1 MTNLFALKRPLVIE
15 DDAEGPSRDAG
26 DEAPPSFVWSTVSLE
41 AEIAAAIDAPLLPGE
56 QLAAAFRRKELTLGD
71 LFARL
76 TVVEARELHR
86 RFTRTAADDALAV
99 RFNRLVSERRARLL
113 AFLADARR
121 REALQQARPRAR
133 LGSQHG

>member
-1 MTNLFALKRPLVIE
+1 MTNLFALMRPVVAE
-15 DDAEGPSRDAG
+15 NDAEQSSRNAADEVRPSR
-26 DEAPPSFVWSTVSLE
+26 VWSTVSLE
-41 AEIAAAIDAPLLPGE
+41 AEIAAVIDAPPLPGE

-76 TVVEARELHR
+76 TVAEARELHR
-86 RFTRTAADDALAV
+86 RFTRSVADDVLAV

-121 REALQQARPRAR
+121 REALQQARPRTR

>member
-1 MTNLFALKRPLVIE
+1 MTNLLALMRPLVTE
-15 DDAEGPSRDAG
+15 DETDELSRELRPSRA
-26 DEAPPSFVWSTVSLE
+26 WSPVSLE
-41 AEIAAAIDAPLLPGE
+41 AEIAAVIDALPLPGE

-76 TVVEARELHR
+76 SVVEARELHR
-86 RFTRTAADDALAV
+86 RFTRSVADDALAV

-121 REALQQARPRAR
+121 REALQQARPRVR
-133 LGSQHG
+133 LGGHRG

>member
-1 MTNLFALKRPLVIE
+1 MTNLFVLMRPRVTE
-15 DDAEGPSRDAG
+15 DDAEVPSREAA
-26 DEAPPSFVWSTVSLE
+26 DESPPLRVWRTVSLE
-41 AEIAAAIDAPLLPGE
+41 AEIAAVLDAPPLPGE

-76 TVVEARELHR
+76 TVAEARELHR
-86 RFTRTAADDALAV
+86 RFTCSLADDALAV